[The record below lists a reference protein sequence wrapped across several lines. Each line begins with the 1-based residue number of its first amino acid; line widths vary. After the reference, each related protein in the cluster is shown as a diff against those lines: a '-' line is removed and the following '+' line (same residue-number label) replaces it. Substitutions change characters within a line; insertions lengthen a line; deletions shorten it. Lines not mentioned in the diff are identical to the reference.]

1 MKSLQVLAAVAAAM
15 LLLTRPVKAADS
27 FSINDPIVA
36 RIKIGTSVIT
46 AEQVSIPAPDGSGRR
61 LLANVFKPTV
71 SGPRPLII
79 LNHGFTPDPTRRK
92 DFDVPTFSS
101 VTRYFLANNYVVA
114 LPRRRGYGPNDLVLN
129 EASDCRAMDFSSDGL
144 ETARDIRA
152 AIEFLSKQPYVKA
165 DHIIVAG
172 HSGGGWGSLAI
183 ASLNL
188 PGVRGVINLSGGR
201 RCFNDGP
208 DEKTFLVEL
217 TYQRLVEASAKYGES
232 AKVPTLWIY
241 AENDRIFPGRQ
252 ARAMHD
258 AFLKAGGRGEILI
271 IPPFR
276 QDGHDIVSDSE
287 AIAQWFPKVHS
298 FLKEV
303 APQ

>member
-1 MKSLQVLAAVAAAM
+1 MKAFRVLVAAAAVALACVRPGAAQD
-15 LLLTRPVKAADS
+15 A

-36 RIKIGTSVIT
+36 TIRIGGNVIT
-46 AEQVSIPAPDGSGRR
+46 AERISIPAPDGSGRKIV
-61 LLANVFKPTV
+61 ANVFKPTV
-71 SGPRPLII
+71 PGPRPLVV
-79 LNHGFTPDPTRRK
+79 LNHGFTPDPQRRK
-92 DFDVPTFSS
+92 TFDVPTFSS

-114 LPRRRGYGPNDLVLN
+114 LPRRRGYGPNDTVLN
-129 EASDCRAMDFSSDGL
+129 EASDCRAMDFSADGL
-144 ETARDIRA
+144 ETAKDIRA
-152 AIEFLSKQPYVKA
+152 TIEFLAKQPYVKA
-165 DHIIVAG
+165 NHIIVAG

-217 TYQRLVEASAKYGES
+217 TYQRLVEASARFGKAS
-232 AKVPTLWIY
+232 KVPTLWIY

-252 ARAMHD
+252 ARAMHA
-258 AFLKAGGRGEILI
+258 AFLNAGGKGEILV

-276 QDGHDIVSDSE
+276 KDGHDIVSDSE
-287 AIAQWFPKVHS
+287 AVAQWFPKVYS

-303 APQ
+303 RP